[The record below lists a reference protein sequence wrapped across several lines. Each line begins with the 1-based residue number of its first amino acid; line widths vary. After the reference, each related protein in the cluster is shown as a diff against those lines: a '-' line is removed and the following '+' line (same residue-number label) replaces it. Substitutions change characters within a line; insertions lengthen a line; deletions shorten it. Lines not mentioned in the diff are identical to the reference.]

1 MRHAFDRIRIIVSGR
16 VMADGDNIRFELERK
31 ISDGRIVI
39 RVCHHCCHIALSE
52 TKTGMPIP
60 RNFHEKASGVNYNR
74 ETAEELIESA
84 GQKTALICQTFQ
96 HEDMSNS

>member
-1 MRHAFDRIRIIVSGR
+1 
-16 VMADGDNIRFELERK
+16 
-31 ISDGRIVI
+31 
-39 RVCHHCCHIALSE
+39 
-52 TKTGMPIP
+52 MPIP

-84 GQKTALICQTFQ
+84 EQKTALICQTFQ